1 MKYSVYLYLLVYIS
15 CQSVSVVTSDFL
27 SFWIPSCYYYSP
39 CTLYARPGYIQC
51 IGFLLVSNGHAF
63 EIVTIPI
70 ELKAVASL
78 KAGPLYSGHCAASL
92 GLYINVSVRIGLG
105 STFLFASLTVRV
117 ALLLYFHEGMLYVGC
132 MDGAQH
138 TQHRIH
144 IPGTSCYHQN
154 NQRAIH

>member
-27 SFWIPSCYYYSP
+27 SFWIPSCYYSP

-63 EIVTIPI
+63 GIVTIAI

-78 KAGPLYSGHCAASL
+78 KEGPLYSGHFAASL
-92 GLYINVSVRIGLG
+92 SLYIRSNWVRPSLSFCFFNCSRGIASV
-105 STFLFASLTVRV
+105 F
-117 ALLLYFHEGMLYVGC
+117 
-132 MDGAQH
+132 
-138 TQHRIH
+138 
-144 IPGTSCYHQN
+144 P
-154 NQRAIH
+154 